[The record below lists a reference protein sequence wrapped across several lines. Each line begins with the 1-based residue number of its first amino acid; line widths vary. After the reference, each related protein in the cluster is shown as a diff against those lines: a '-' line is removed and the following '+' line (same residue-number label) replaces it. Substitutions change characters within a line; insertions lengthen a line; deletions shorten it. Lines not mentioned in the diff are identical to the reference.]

1 MNDLWVHQYQSLTLG
16 NKFLHFFVPSFWSKL
31 LRSTA
36 IETWNQK
43 ESIEKRSGKDALK
56 LVFKRLAR
64 TKKESYSLTLNEA
77 EGGGVQKCPLDTDK
91 ASIPSIFIKTS
102 QNILCISCLMS
113 AFTKIFFGKLRMIEI
128 GPRGALREVIHFSDL
143 NS

>member
-64 TKKESYSLTLNEA
+64 TKKESYSLTLNDA
-77 EGGGVQKCPLDTDK
+77 DGGCKSAHWIRISLLFLHLSLIERGHPFFRHRILAKKVCSQKLWAGEKITQFVR
-91 ASIPSIFIKTS
+91 S
-102 QNILCISCLMS
+102 
-113 AFTKIFFGKLRMIEI
+113 FTKKNQ
-128 GPRGALREVIHFSDL
+128 EVLIKI
-143 NS
+143 